1 MINFETNFD
10 CESHSEVVYTLQEI
24 IRQIEYGYSSGYL
37 NDGSW
42 SMSGEEEPYDDEE
55 EEN

>member
-1 MINFETNFD
+1 MIKFETEFE
-10 CESHSEVVYTLQEI
+10 CENTDEVVYTLQEI
-24 IRQIEYGYSSGYL
+24 IRQIEDGYYSGYL

-55 EEN
+55 DE

>member
-1 MINFETNFD
+1 MVNFETNFD